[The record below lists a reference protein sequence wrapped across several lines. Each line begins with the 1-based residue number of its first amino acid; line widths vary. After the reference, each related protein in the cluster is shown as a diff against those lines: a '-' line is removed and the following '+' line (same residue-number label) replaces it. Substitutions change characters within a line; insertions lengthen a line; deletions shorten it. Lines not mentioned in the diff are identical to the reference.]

1 MVTIFTPTYNRKNLL
16 LNLKVSLDNQIDRD
30 FEWIIVD
37 DGSTDDT
44 ERAVSSWL
52 HNVDYFIRYYKQQN
66 SGKHCAFNKA
76 VKMAQGDI
84 FVCVDS
90 DDVLTPEAVGLI
102 KSSFLD
108 LDSQDVGVVSPRVNR
123 KGEQEPEWQHID
135 SKKVDIIDLKEVYG
149 IVESAIAIRTNILQ
163 KEEPFIEFENEKF
176 LPEGWLYLDLSRK
189 GKFIAKS
196 KAYYISEYQE
206 TGLTKNIWNHWEN
219 NYQGVLATLKKK
231 YEVSKK
237 YDFVNCQKVQ
247 IKTILNINSLCL
259 ATHQNVFKIT
269 PSKMKSIIFFVPSW
283 CVYRIRYRKN

>member
-1 MVTIFTPTYNRKNLL
+1 M
-16 LNLKVSLDNQIDRD
+16 D

-37 DGSTDDT
+37 DGSIDNT
-44 ERAVSSWL
+44 EQTVKKWI
-52 HNVDYFIRYYKQQN
+52 HHTNYPIFYYKQEN

-90 DDVLTPEAVGLI
+90 DDELVPEAIGLI
-102 KSSFLD
+102 KSSFLE
-108 LDSQDVGVVSPRVNR
+108 LDPEDIGVVSPRINR
-123 KGEQEPEWQHID
+123 NGEHEPAWKRID
-135 SKKVDIIDLKEVYG
+135 SKRIDIIDLKEIYG
-149 IVESAIAIRTNILQ
+149 IIESAIAIRTSIL
-163 KEEPFIEFENEKF
+163 KKKEPFIRFENEKF
-176 LPEGWLYLDLSRK
+176 MPEGWLYLDLSKK
-189 GKFIAKS
+189 GKFMAKC